1 MNKPLT
7 AFQGRTGKIVV
18 LFLLALLAL
27 LTQLPTTQAGPLP
40 SPGTIAAADRLPA
53 SESQL
58 VAATLARPN
67 QGAVSAETL
76 PQEETGPPP
85 ASLGTPPQGKTSPPP
100 ARKGRGSQV
109 KTAPPSAGTGA
120 PPQVKTALPP
130 AVPGAPP
137 QVKTG
142 PPPASSVAPP
152 QVKASPSTARPG
164 AASQEG
170 AGQGALSPEDS
181 FVTIDF
187 NDVDIN
193 LFIKYISE
201 LTGKNFIVDRTV
213 KGKVTIISPTRITAE
228 DAYFVFESVLEVYGF
243 TTVESGSVTKII
255 PSVQARS
262 KSIQTIMEEGMNYPE
277 DKVVTQLISL
287 TYSDPEEVKRL
298 IAPLVS
304 KSSVVI
310 SHPDSGLLILTDVLS
325 NITRLLEII
334 RAVDVPSVGD
344 EMVLIPLVHAS
355 ADSVAKALSQLFVK
369 TAAKQGQRQDM
380 VKIIPYERTNSLIV
394 IADKGSIQKVR
405 DLVAKIDTEAPQGTG
420 KIQVYYLQHARA
432 DEIVKV
438 LTNLPSDKA
447 TQGGAPAATPEA
459 AAKAPPISKDLK
471 IMADAETNS
480 LIITGPRDEYMV
492 LEEVIKKLD
501 IPRRMVYIEALIME
515 VSVSKAFEIGVQWG
529 GAGTFNDET
538 GRLVTGFSGSATDP
552 FGQLQGTGS
561 LAADV
566 PVMPAGFTVGVLQQG
581 IKIGNVFFPNLGAV
595 VKAYKDD
602 SDVDIIAT
610 PQILTTDNKEAEIKV
625 GENVPYITNK
635 QNSAG
640 TTDALNYQQYEY
652 KDVATSLK
660 ILPQINQSDLVRLEI
675 GVEVVK
681 LKTASETPTT
691 LKRTA
696 NTTVVLHN
704 EETIVIGGII
714 GQDTSSGEYKVPL
727 LGDIPVLG
735 HLFKSSK
742 NTEIKTNLF
751 IFITPHIV
759 ENPAELASL
768 YYQKRDVME
777 YVKKG
782 SSAIP
787 DFKFSYEPRPS
798 HAAALADIG
807 FSKMQEKDYGRA
819 REYFEQ
825 ALKIDKNN
833 ATALLNLGLV
843 SEQEGNRGQAAEL
856 YQRIVDLAPPEGEGA
871 GAAQQLNAVKE
882 TAAGHLQRLGV
893 PPKPPVRPPADQ
905 APPGQPP
912 PEQSQETRGQ

>member
-1 MNKPLT
+1 MKQRFIPMRYPEHDKVPMKNTVRHILNKTFTSLPGQAGGIMIRVLL
-7 AFQGRTGKIVV
+7 AVV
-18 LFLLALLAL
+18 LLAL
-27 LTQLPTTQAGPLP
+27 QLQEAQGAPVRSPGREAAGPL
-40 SPGTIAAADRLPA
+40 T
-53 SESQL
+53 SE
-58 VAATLARPN
+58 
-67 QGAVSAETL
+67 
-76 PQEETGPPP
+76 
-85 ASLGTPPQGKTSPPP
+85 
-100 ARKGRGSQV
+100 
-109 KTAPPSAGTGA
+109 
-120 PPQVKTALPP
+120 PQVAQATPIRPSGEAESGEVRDEARRAQATPIRP
-130 AVPGAPP
+130 SGEAVPGGRSTEAPV
-137 QVKTG
+137 QAIG
-142 PPPASSVAPP
+142 
-152 QVKASPSTARPG
+152 
-164 AASQEG
+164 SQG
-170 AGQGALSPEDS
+170 DS
-181 FVTIDF
+181 YVTIDF
-187 NDVDIN
+187 NDVDIS

-213 KGKVTIISPTRITAE
+213 KGKVTIISPTRISAE
-228 DAYFVFESVLEVYGF
+228 DAYFVFESVLEVHGF
-243 TTVESGSVTKII
+243 TTVDSGSVTKII

-262 KSIQTIMEEGMNYPE
+262 KSIQTIREEGMHYP
-277 DKVVTQLISL
+277 DDRVVTQLINL
-287 TYSDPEEVKRL
+287 DYSDPEEVKRL

-310 SHPDSGLLILTDVLS
+310 SHSDSGMLILTDVLS

-334 RAVDVPSVGD
+334 KAIDVPSVGE
-344 EMVLIPLVHAS
+344 EMVVIPLAYAS
-355 ADSVAKALSQLFVK
+355 ADSVGKALGQLFVK
-369 TAAKQGQRQDM
+369 TAVRQGQRPET

-394 IADKGSIQKVR
+394 IADRANVQKVR
-405 DLVAKIDTEAPQGTG
+405 DLVAKIDTEAPRGTG

-438 LTNLPSDKA
+438 LTGLPGDA
-447 TQGGAPAATPEA
+447 PGQGGGAAATPEA
-459 AAKAPPISKDLK
+459 AAKAPPISKDIK

-480 LIITGPRDEYMV
+480 LIVTGPRDEYLV

-515 VSVSKAFEIGVQWG
+515 VSVSKTFEIGVQWG
-529 GAGTFNDET
+529 TAGTFNDET
-538 GRLVTGFSGSATDP
+538 GQLFTGFSGSSTDP
-552 FGQLQGTGS
+552 FGQLQGEGS
-561 LAADV
+561 LASAS
-566 PVMPAGFTVGVLQQG
+566 PIMPAGFTVGVLQQG

-595 VKAYKDD
+595 VKAFKDD

-625 GENVPYITNK
+625 GENVPYITNR
-635 QNSAG
+635 QAGAG

-681 LKTASETPTT
+681 LKTATETPTT

-727 LGDIPVLG
+727 LGDLPLLG
-735 HLFKSSK
+735 WLFKTRRDS
-742 NTEIKTNLF
+742 EVKTNLF

-787 DFKFSYEPRPS
+787 DFKFANEPQPG
-798 HAAALADIG
+798 HGVALADIG
-807 FSKMQEKDYGRA
+807 FAKLQEKDYFRA
-819 REYFEQ
+819 RQYFEQ
-825 ALKIDKNN
+825 ALKIDQNN
-833 ATALLNLGLV
+833 PTALLNLGVV
-843 SEQEGNRGQAAEL
+843 SEQEGNSARAVEL
-856 YQRIVDLAPPEGEGA
+856 YQRVLSLPPPEQEG
-871 GAAQQLNAVKE
+871 GGAQQFGAIKE
-882 TAAGHLQRLGV
+882 SAAGHLQRLGV
-893 PPKPPVRPPADQ
+893 KLQPVVQPEPELTPQSPAELKPEAPVK
-905 APPGQPP
+905 
-912 PEQSQETRGQ
+912 